1 MRLAGRITQ
10 TMTSRR
16 SIFRHFLFT
25 LLLLAIVARSAI
37 PAGYMPGEAKAN
49 GGMTV
54 IVCDGNMKD
63 GHHHPPPAHGKD
75 NSSTPQHVPCVFS
88 AAFNLASDTSVPPLP
103 LPILLAAYVPDALAA
118 PFHHQLLTH
127 QYFAQGPPV
136 LLQS

>member
-1 MRLAGRITQ
+1 
-10 TMTSRR
+10 MTVRR

-63 GHHHPPPAHGKD
+63 GHHHPPPVKGHD
-75 NSSTPQHVPCVFS
+75 TSVQHVPCVFS
-88 AAFNLASDTSVPPLP
+88 AAFNLASDTAVPPLP
-103 LPILLAAYVPDALAA
+103 LPPLVEAYA
-118 PFHHQLLTH
+118 PEAVNVSFFHSLLTH
-127 QYFAQGPPV
+127 DYLAQGPPA